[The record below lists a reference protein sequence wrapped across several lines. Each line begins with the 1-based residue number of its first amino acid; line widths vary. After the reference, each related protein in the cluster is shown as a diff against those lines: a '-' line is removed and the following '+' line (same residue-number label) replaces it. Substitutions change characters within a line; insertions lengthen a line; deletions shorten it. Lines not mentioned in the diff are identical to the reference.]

1 MRFPHD
7 CVYWIPLRFWR
18 FFSDFLMVEFFKFPI
33 SFHKLLLSRWSFTNS
48 MILKNSVL
56 FVLLNQ
62 KGIWA
67 MNYLGKPVPLVKH
80 SKNAVTKPNFSRT
93 LGMLKSEEPAG
104 PSFSWLHV
112 RSNTVRISWP
122 RVSSNPGSFRPQY
135 ISIYYYTTIVDHYN
149 FFSDTHPYFQRC

>member
-1 MRFPHD
+1 
-7 CVYWIPLRFWR
+7 
-18 FFSDFLMVEFFKFPI
+18 
-33 SFHKLLLSRWSFTNS
+33 
-48 MILKNSVL
+48 
-56 FVLLNQ
+56 
-62 KGIWA
+62 

-122 RVSSNPGSFRPQY
+122 RVTGQAPHSGRHWLAQGS
-135 ISIYYYTTIVDHYN
+135 D
-149 FFSDTHPYFQRC
+149 